1 MWVQGQPSPHHPHSP
16 RSLHMGWCVQWIFSP
31 WNPQGEVCTWIQ
43 ERQEGERIMWDD
55 IISVSTLDY
64 FEHLGRVG
72 ISPLFWERF
81 CVFEHKWGL
90 FSSLPPNLAVSCPIA
105 PKSCKETAC
114 LWRVS
119 WRQQAGQYPHIE
131 TWSTLLLLPIIGR
144 SNPTNHL
151 EFLEAHENIY
161 VWAQVTVS
169 PKFWEIAGEDFEEGA
184 DRTCTKKKGLTI

>member
-1 MWVQGQPSPHHPHSP
+1 MRIWSWGKHQLLWWWSMKHWNSHGRQLCLCRGRVCGSRVNPHPTTLPLP
-16 RSLHMGWCVQWIFSP
+16 RSLHMGWCVQWIFFP

-64 FEHLGRVG
+64 FEHLGRGWV
-72 ISPLFWERF
+72 SVHFFWEILCLSISGAF
-81 CVFEHKWGL
+81 FL
-90 FSSLPPNLAVSCPIA
+90 LPPNLAVSCPVA

-131 TWSTLLLLPIIGR
+131 TWSTLLLLPM
-144 SNPTNHL
+144 SA
-151 EFLEAHENIY
+151 EAIP
-161 VWAQVTVS
+161 Q
-169 PKFWEIAGEDFEEGA
+169 
-184 DRTCTKKKGLTI
+184 TI